1 MNLYVLSLGE
11 ACIDKG
17 RVISPGVDDGK
28 RVHIPIPAY
37 LIQTDDGQN
46 ILIDTGMHK
55 VHIDDPEY
63 TFRGQEVA
71 EILLPIMRL
80 EDYLVRRL
88 ADLNLAVAD
97 ITHVI
102 NTHLHFDHAGNNGLF
117 THAPI
122 FVQREHH
129 RIARDNP
136 VFPNEYWNLPELHYE
151 LIDGEPELFAGIRMI
166 LTPGHAPFHQSVLLT
181 LPESGNILLCGD
193 AIYCQDNVDHDAWGG
208 QADPDMARASAAKL
222 LKIGREQ
229 NALMIYG
236 HDPAQWRQ
244 LRHAPYFYS

>member
-1 MNLYVLSLGE
+1 MKLSILSLGE

-17 RVISPGVDDGK
+17 RVLSPGVGDGQ

-37 LIQTDDGQN
+37 LVQTDDGKN

-63 TFRGQEVA
+63 TFRGTA
-71 EILLPIMRL
+71 IAGTLLPVMRP

-88 ADLNLAVAD
+88 ADLNLAVGD

-122 FVQREHH
+122 YVQRGHH
-129 RIARDNP
+129 DVARDNP
-136 VFPNEYWNLPELHYE
+136 TFPNEYWNVPDLRYE
-151 LIDGEPELFAGIRMI
+151 LLDGEPEIFPGMQLI
-166 LTPGHAPFHQSVLLT
+166 LTPGHAPFHQSLLLN
-181 LPESGNILLCGD
+181 LPECGNILLCGD
-193 AIYCQDNVDHDAWGG
+193 AIYCQDNLDHDAWGA
-208 QADPDMARASAAKL
+208 QADPEAAKASAAKL
-222 LKIGREQ
+222 LTIARDRH
-229 NALMIYG
+229 ALIIYG
-236 HDPAQWRQ
+236 HDPMQWKQ
-244 LRHAPYFYS
+244 LRHAPFFYS